1 LRDILPNTE
10 QSHQLKIQVLS
21 TEMASRIAAGE
32 VVERPASVVKEL
44 LENSIDA
51 AATEITISIEKS
63 GTSLIRVCD
72 NGEGMS
78 HEDLPLA
85 LERHATSKLRCD
97 EDLFR
102 ISTLG
107 FRGEALPSI
116 ASVSRFEITSRQG
129 GYEPGYRL
137 RIEGG
142 SKTAAEMTAAARGT
156 TVELRDL
163 FYNVPARRKF
173 LKSLATEFS
182 HICDIINRLALA
194 YPKIHFRL
202 DHNGKTLVDFVA
214 VRELRDRLDQVLGR
228 EVAESLRP
236 FEFRQGALSISG
248 FLSSAPAA
256 FPNSRHLMTFVNR
269 RYVRDKII
277 THAVL
282 HGYETLLMKGQ
293 YPAVVLL
300 LDVPFDEVDVNVHP
314 AKFEVR
320 FRRQSDIHE
329 AVAAA
334 IRQALR
340 VEARQPSGRSF
351 APWPQNSSEVIEA
364 ALPYATS
371 ASGFAESFVSESS
384 REVFVLPNQASQM
397 RAGFFSSL
405 NVLGQIL
412 GCYLVCSSSQGLAL
426 IDQHAAH
433 ERVAFERLRK
443 QMRAN
448 AVERQTLLLHQAV
461 ELSAGEMMLL
471 EKQLDALERYG
482 FTLEPF
488 GPNSYAISAVPAL
501 LPEGDYRPV
510 VRQMV
515 AELAEVDKSEKLGQ
529 HLEERLATIA
539 CHSVIRAN
547 RQLEMHEIR
556 ALLRDLDGTDF
567 ATQCPHGRPVLL
579 EFSRDELERMFK
591 RVL

>member
-1 LRDILPNTE
+1 V
-10 QSHQLKIQVLS
+10 KIQVLS
-21 TEMASRIAAGE
+21 KEMASRIAAGE

-51 AATEITISIEKS
+51 AATEITISVDKS
-63 GTSLIRVCD
+63 GTSLIRVSD

-78 HEDLPLA
+78 PEDLPLA
-85 LERHATSKLRCD
+85 LERHATSKLRSD

-116 ASVSRFEITSRQG
+116 ASVSRFEITSRQA
-129 GYEPGYRL
+129 GYDSAYRL
-137 RIEGG
+137 RIDGG
-142 SKTAAEMTAAARGT
+142 SKTSAQMAAAATGT
-156 TVELRDL
+156 TIELKDL

-173 LKSLATEFS
+173 LKSLPTEFS
-182 HICDIINRLALA
+182 HICDIVNRLALA
-194 YPKIHFRL
+194 YPEIHFRL
-202 DHNGKTLVDFVA
+202 EHNGKTLIDFIA
-214 VRELRDRLDQVLGR
+214 ARELRERLCQVLGR
-228 EVAESLRP
+228 EVADSLRP
-236 FEFRQGALSISG
+236 FDYRQGVLAVSG
-248 FLSSAPAA
+248 YLSSAPTA

-269 RYVRDKII
+269 RYVRDKIL

-300 LDVPFDEVDVNVHP
+300 LDIPFDEVDVNVHP
-314 AKFEVR
+314 AKYEVR
-320 FRRQSDIHE
+320 FRRQSDVHD
-329 AVAAA
+329 AVARA

-340 VEARQPSGRSF
+340 VEAQQPSARSF
-351 APWPQNSSEVIEA
+351 ASWPQYSAEVMEA
-364 ALPYATS
+364 VLPYGTPVFGS
-371 ASGFAESFVSESS
+371 AESFVSESR
-384 REVFVLPNQASQM
+384 REVFVLSNQSGQM
-397 RAGFFSSL
+397 GAGFFSSL

-412 GCYLVCSSSQGLAL
+412 GCYLVCSSAQGLAL

-448 AVERQTLLLHQAV
+448 AVERQTLLLHQMV
-461 ELSAGEMMLL
+461 ELTAGEMMLL
-471 EKQLDALERYG
+471 EKQLDVLERYG

-488 GPNSYAISAVPAL
+488 GPSSYAIIAVPAL

-515 AELAEVDKSEKLGQ
+515 AELAEIDKSEKLGQ

-547 RQLEMHEIR
+547 RQLEMHEMR
-556 ALLRDLDGTDF
+556 ALLRDLDDTDF

-579 EFSRDELERMFK
+579 GFSREELERMFK

>member
-1 LRDILPNTE
+1 
-10 QSHQLKIQVLS
+10 
-21 TEMASRIAAGE
+21 MASRIAAGE

-51 AATEITISIEKS
+51 RATEITVSIEKS
-63 GTSLIRVCD
+63 GTSMIRVTD
-72 NGEGMS
+72 DGEGIS
-78 HEDLPLA
+78 PEDLPLA
-85 LERHATSKLRCD
+85 LERHATSKLRSD

-116 ASVSRFEITSRQG
+116 ASVSRFEITSRPA
-129 GYEPGYRL
+129 GYDSAYRL
-137 RIEGG
+137 RVDGEG
-142 SKTAAEMTAAARGT
+142 KLLAKVAAAATGT
-156 TVELRDL
+156 MIELKDL

-173 LKSLATEFS
+173 LKSLPTEFS
-182 HICDIINRLALA
+182 HICDIVNRLALA
-194 YPKIHFRL
+194 YPEIHFRL
-202 DHNGKTLVDFVA
+202 EHNGKTLIDFVA
-214 VRELRDRLDQVLGR
+214 VRELRERLYQVLGR
-228 EVAESLRP
+228 ELADCLRP
-236 FEFRQGALSISG
+236 FEYRQGVLSVSG
-248 FLSSAPAA
+248 YLSSAPTT
-256 FPNSRHLMTFVNR
+256 FPNSRHLMTFVNH
-269 RYVRDKII
+269 RYVRDKIL

-300 LDVPFDEVDVNVHP
+300 LDIPFDEVDVNVHP
-314 AKFEVR
+314 AKYEVR
-320 FRRQSDIHE
+320 FRRQSDVHE
-329 AVAAA
+329 AVGRA
-334 IRQALR
+334 IRDALKS
-340 VEARQPSGRSF
+340 EAQQPSGRSF
-351 APWPQNSSEVIEA
+351 APWPQYSSADMEGV
-364 ALPYATS
+364 LPYASSAFTS
-371 ASGFAESFVSESS
+371 SESFVSEPS
-384 REVFVLPNQASQM
+384 REVFVLPKQSGQLHP
-397 RAGFFSSL
+397 GFFSSL

-412 GCYLVCSSSQGLAL
+412 GCYLICSSAQGLAL

-448 AVERQTLLLHQAV
+448 AVERQTLLLHQTV

-471 EKQLDALERYG
+471 EKQLDVLERYG

-488 GPNSYAISAVPAL
+488 GPNSYAIFAVPAL

-510 VRQMV
+510 VLQMV
-515 AELAEVDKSEKLGQ
+515 AELAEIDKSEKLGQ

-547 RQLEMHEIR
+547 RQLEMHEMR
-556 ALLRDLDGTDF
+556 ALLRDLDDTDF

-579 EFSRDELERMFK
+579 EFSREELERMFK

>member
-1 LRDILPNTE
+1 M
-10 QSHQLKIQVLS
+10 KIQVLS
-21 TEMASRIAAGE
+21 REMASRIAAGE

-63 GTSLIRVCD
+63 GTSLIRVSD
-72 NGEGMS
+72 DGEGMAP
-78 HEDLPLA
+78 EDLPLA
-85 LERHATSKLRCD
+85 LERHATSKLRSD
-97 EDLFR
+97 EDLFQ

-116 ASVSRFEITSRQG
+116 ASVSRFEITSRQA
-129 GYEPGYRL
+129 GYDSAYRL
-137 RIEGG
+137 CVDGG
-142 SKTAAEMTAAARGT
+142 NKTSAQMAAAATGT
-156 TVELRDL
+156 TIELRDL

-173 LKSLATEFS
+173 LKSLPTEFS
-182 HICDIINRLALA
+182 HICDIVNRLALA

-202 DHNGKTLVDFVA
+202 EHNGKTLIDFVA
-214 VRELRDRLDQVLGR
+214 VRELHERLNQVLGR
-228 EVAESLRP
+228 EVADSLRP
-236 FEFRQGALSISG
+236 FEHTQGSLSVTG
-248 FLSSAPAA
+248 YLSSAPTA

-269 RYVRDKII
+269 RYVRDKIL

-282 HGYETLLMKGQ
+282 HGYETLLMKSR

-300 LDVPFDEVDVNVHP
+300 LDIPYDEVDVNVHP
-314 AKFEVR
+314 AKYEVR
-320 FRRQSDIHE
+320 FRRQSDVHD
-329 AVAAA
+329 AVARA

-340 VEARQPSGRSF
+340 VEAQQPSARSIV
-351 APWPQNSSEVIEA
+351 PWRQDYSASEAV
-364 ALPYATS
+364 LPYSTS
-371 ASGFAESFVSESS
+371 VSTFEQSLVSESS
-384 REVFVLPNQASQM
+384 QEVFLVPNRSNQIRS
-397 RAGFFSSL
+397 GFFSSL
-405 NVLGQIL
+405 SVLGQIL
-412 GCYLVCSSSQGLAL
+412 GCYLVCSSAQGLAL

-443 QMRAN
+443 QMRAHT
-448 AVERQTLLLHQAV
+448 VERQTLLLHQTI

-488 GPNSYAISAVPAL
+488 GPSSYAITAIPAL

-515 AELAEVDKSEKLGQ
+515 AELAEIDQSEELGQ
-529 HLEERLATIA
+529 HLGERLATIA

-547 RQLEMHEIR
+547 RQLEMHEMR
-556 ALLRDLDGTDF
+556 ALLRDLDETDF

-579 EFSRDELERMFK
+579 EFSREELDRMFK